1 MSKPTAARRQDDKFL
16 AEVHDLV
23 ADWPLSEEAE
33 QAWRQQAICAGVDPE
48 LFYPGRGGDAEP
60 AKAVCRRCPVRPQCL
75 ATALMRGEKFGTW
88 GGLTELERRPLRRRL
103 ALARTTA
110 VAS

>member
-1 MSKPTAARRQDDKFL
+1 MSTPATARREADRLL
-16 AEVHDLV
+16 AEVV
-23 ADWPLSEEAE
+23 EIAADWPLSEEAE
-33 QAWRQQAICAGVDPE
+33 QAWRSEASCAGVDPD

-60 AKAVCRRCPVRPQCL
+60 AKAVCRRCPVRSQCL
-75 ATALMRGEKFGTW
+75 ATALLRGEKFGTW

-103 ALARTTA
+103 TVARTTA